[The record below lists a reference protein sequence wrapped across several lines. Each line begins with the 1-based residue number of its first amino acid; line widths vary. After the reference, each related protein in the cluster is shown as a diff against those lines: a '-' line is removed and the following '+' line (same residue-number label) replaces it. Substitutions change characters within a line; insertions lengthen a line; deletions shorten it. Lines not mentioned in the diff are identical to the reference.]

1 MRQIPDLMLCL
12 QELNEGT
19 VRQIRKTAEDP
30 PRASVIDTIVV
41 ITGQSQENSNHTWQR
56 LSHSF
61 SESLSSVTN
70 FKFSGQGQRATP
82 VADARTMVE
91 IVMVLPGRTAAMHR
105 RKAADILVRYLGGD
119 PSLVEEIAAN
129 RLRQEDMERVFS
141 LGCQWLTLR

>member
-1 MRQIPDLMLCL
+1 MRQIPDLMLSL
-12 QELNEGT
+12 QELNDGT

-41 ITGQSQENSNHTWQR
+41 ITGRSQANSNHTWQR
-56 LSHSF
+56 LSQSF

-70 FKFSGQGQRATP
+70 FTFSGQGQKPTP

-91 IVMVLPGRTAAMHR
+91 IVMVLPGRMAATHR

-119 PSLVEEIAAN
+119 PTLVEEVAAN
-129 RLRQEDMERVFS
+129 RLR
-141 LGCQWLTLR
+141 